1 MINQRTEG
9 NLLLGV
15 EEGIATLSL
24 NRPEVSNAIATES
37 YGEIAGILEE
47 CGKAP
52 EVRAVV
58 ITGVGKH
65 FSAGGDIRKFRGYI
79 ESGVFLQRE
88 NVVRAGQMTQ
98 AVRMCPKPVIA
109 MVNGAAAGA
118 GCALALSCDF
128 RVLTPRSKLGMSF
141 MNLGLSGDTGCMYF
155 LERMIGAAK
164 AGELMMLGSMVSGE
178 EAMGLGLA
186 TKLVEEDQ
194 LQEETMALARRLAS
208 MPTQAIARQ
217 KRLSYEFFYRDLAQF
232 NLREADYM
240 YETSR
245 TPDYKEAVYA
255 FLEKRKPE
263 FTGQ

>member
-1 MINQRTEG
+1 MSDPVG
-9 NLLLGV
+9 NELLRVSRSGA
-15 EEGIATLSL
+15 IATITL
-24 NRPEVSNAIATES
+24 NRPEVSNALASES
-37 YGEIAGILEE
+37 YTAVAEALEA
-47 CGKAP
+47 CGRDP
-52 EVRAVV
+52 EVRVVV
-58 ITGVGKH
+58 ITGEGKH
-65 FSAGGDIRKFRGYI
+65 FSVGGDIRKFRGYI
-79 ESGVFLQRE
+79 ESGTFIQRE
-88 NVVRAGQMTQ
+88 NVIRAGRMTQ
-98 AVRMCPKPVIA
+98 AVRTCPKPVIA

-128 RVLTPRSKLGMSF
+128 RIMTPKSKLGMSF
-141 MNLGLSGDTGCMYF
+141 INMGLSGDTGCMCF
-155 LERMIGAAK
+155 LERMVGAAK
-164 AGELMMLGSMVSGE
+164 ACELMMLGSMVDGQ
-178 EAMGLGLA
+178 EALRLGLA
-186 TKLVEEDQ
+186 SRLVPEEQ
-194 LQEETMALARRLAS
+194 LQAETLALAEQLAR